1 MFAKI
6 SDNRIL
12 SQWVQLFF
20 QTATAALI
28 FVLSEWIF
36 TVTKPSILSTTNWWQ
51 KLLVLFHGFIFF
63 SALGI
68 LFLLILSLI
77 SLLFKQMNRA
87 LFVKIGNTVPAAFL
101 ASTILLLIDNF
112 TYTVF
117 RIGILSSF
125 NIRRVLYALIF
136 LVIFY
141 FCFKLFSLLLSLKI
155 KRISLKVGV
164 ILVVLLGVVVT
175 VPTLIKTR
183 AQQTQL
189 FNDQIAPFSN
199 LISSEKLPNIILI
212 GSDGLSASHMS
223 VYGYERETTP
233 NITRIAKDSLFV
245 ENNFTN
251 SGNTVGSIIS
261 ILTGKYPTETRALYP
276 PDMLVGPDAF
286 EHFPAILKS
295 LGYYNVQ
302 LGTPYYV
309 DAYAQ
314 GVLYG
319 FDEVNGK
326 LANKDLFTQLNYSG
340 FSTYDSFFISN
351 ALSRVTDRLYHIFF
365 IKYITDPYSF
375 VTRGEVKNTDLIKIN
390 EIISIM
396 ESHRDQPVFIQ
407 AHLLGTHGSKFNPE
421 IRDFSLG
428 LEQNETWMTDF
439 YDDSIL
445 NFDYLFGG
453 MIDQLVDSGIY
464 DNTIIVLYS
473 DHGQRFQVNP
483 KVPLIIRFP
492 NGDYKARLINQSQNL
507 DIAPTI
513 LDYLNVEMP
522 AWINGISLLS
532 KESSR
537 IPVVSFGQRHADCE
551 NNSGGCV
558 IMGEYYKP
566 PFYQFDYINLVYCQ
580 NWYRLELE
588 PPYNFTQ
595 GEVEDYLIP
604 CAKNEL
610 LTPGEALEIFKDR
623 LTIDGFVIPN
633 ELSERIANYE

>member
-1 MFAKI
+1 MLSKI
-6 SDNRIL
+6 SNNRVL
-12 SQWVQLFF
+12 SQWVQQCFH
-20 QTATAALI
+20 AAIAALI

-36 TVTKPSILSTTNWWQ
+36 TITKPSILSITNWGQ
-51 KLLVLFHGFIFF
+51 KFLVLFHGIIFF
-63 SALGI
+63 SAIGI
-68 LFLLILSLI
+68 LSLLILYLI
-77 SLLFKQMNRA
+77 SLLFSQRA
-87 LFVKIGNTVPAAFL
+87 RSLFVNMGSVVPAAFL
-101 ASTILLLIDNF
+101 ASTILLMIDNF

-117 RIGILSSF
+117 RFGILDSF
-125 NIRRVLYALIF
+125 NIRRALYALVF

-155 KRISLKVGV
+155 KRIPLKVGV
-164 ILVVLLGVVVT
+164 ILVVFLGVVVT
-175 VPTLIKTR
+175 APTLIGTR
-183 AQQTQL
+183 AQQIQL
-189 FNDQIAPFSN
+189 LNDQIAS
-199 LISSEKLPNIILI
+199 LSDLTSSEKLPNIILI

-261 ILTGKYPTETRALYP
+261 ILTGKYPTETRVLYP

-295 LGYYNVQ
+295 FGYYSVQ

-340 FSTYDSFFISN
+340 FSTFDSFFISN

-421 IRDFSLG
+421 IRVFSEG
-428 LEQNETWMTDF
+428 LNQEEGWMTDF

-445 NFDYLFGG
+445 NFDYLFGS
-453 MIDQLVDSGIY
+453 MIDQLIESGMY
-464 DNTIIVLYS
+464 DDTIIILYS
-473 DHGQRFQVNP
+473 DHGQGFQVNL
-483 KVPLIIRFP
+483 KTPLIIRFP
-492 NGDYKARLINQSQNL
+492 NNKYKGLLINQSQNL

-513 LDYLNVEMP
+513 LDYLRIEIPEWM
-522 AWINGISLLS
+522 NGSSLISD
-532 KESSR
+532 K
-537 IPVVSFGQRHADCE
+537 ITKTPVVSFGQKHAEAD
-551 NNSGGCV
+551 SDGGWALTD
-558 IMGEYYKP
+558 EYFTP

-588 PPYNFTQ
+588 SPYNFMQ
-595 GEVEDYLIP
+595 GNVENYLNP
-604 CAKNEL
+604 CAESDL
-610 LTPGEALEIFKDR
+610 LTKTEALNIFKDR
-623 LTIDGFVIPN
+623 LTMDGFVMPS
-633 ELSERIANYE
+633 ELLERISTYE